1 MLNTEQIFKLL
12 FSTYATFII
21 VNRGQIWLMNQ
32 AVAAAA
38 ATATTTTTTG
48 WAEAYKCQVSGVQLT
63 NLI

>member
-12 FSTYATFII
+12 FSTYAAFII

-38 ATATTTTTTG
+38 ATTTTTTTG
-48 WAEAYKCQVSGVQLT
+48 WAEAPKC
-63 NLI
+63 

>member
-38 ATATTTTTTG
+38 ATTTTTTG

>member
-12 FSTYATFII
+12 FSTYAAFII

-38 ATATTTTTTG
+38 AAATTTTTTG
-48 WAEAYKCQVSGVQLT
+48 WAEAYKC
-63 NLI
+63 